1 VTTRKNR
8 AALAIG
14 LVAFVCLGAL
24 TLMGLATQANERFG
38 RLYTVLLVL
47 NGIGLT
53 TLLLLIAGKLM
64 QLRRQLRLGEPGSRL
79 SLRMIRLFSL
89 LSILPV
95 LVVYAFSLA
104 FLTRGIDS
112 WFDVDTE
119 GALDSAIELSRT
131 ALDLRMREVLRQTER
146 VATELA
152 DLAEPMMA
160 IDLSQLRNTAT
171 RVENNPSPALELDH
185 YRRTTEAEE
194 LLLVTASGRIDAF
207 SSATSTLVPKAPSE
221 AQVQQAL
228 QGRGHV
234 SLDPLGDQGELYVR
248 ALVPVPATP
257 GAQERRVLQSLHAVP
272 PRLDQLAE
280 DVQQAFARNAELT
293 FLRDQLRL
301 SFTMTLTLVLL
312 FSVLAALWAAFYSA
326 RQISEP
332 VRDLAEGTRAVAA
345 GDYSTTLPVAT
356 RDDIGFLVESFNEMT
371 RRLAGARDE
380 ARRSRAAV
388 EQERAYLKVLLGR
401 LSSGVVSLDPRGR
414 VRMANASAAH
424 ILGLPQ
430 AELEGASTDALA
442 QAQPRL
448 ADFLRLLQPSPQ
460 GAEWQGEVELLGT
473 AGRQVLIMR
482 GATLGGVQDSALGA
496 VVVFDDITLLIQSQR
511 NAAWGEVARRLAHE
525 IKNPLTPI
533 QLAAERL
540 RHKYLKGLPEPD
552 AAIFDRLTQT
562 IVAQVETLKSM
573 VNAFSDYARAP
584 RLQPQPLDLRR
595 LAEEVME
602 LFRASRPEAQM
613 NFTAPPGPLCV
624 HADPG
629 RLRQVFNNLLKNAL
643 EAASVDAPE
652 VQLSIGA
659 TAADG
664 FEIRVEDNGAGV
676 PTELLPDLFEPYV
689 TTKHKGTGL
698 GLAIVKKA
706 VEEHGGRV
714 WVENRAEG
722 GARFVFRLPASTPA
736 TQETPVER
744 RRSVSA

>member
-1 VTTRKNR
+1 MKVRKNR
-8 AALAIG
+8 TALAFG
-14 LVAFVCLGAL
+14 LAGLSSLGAL
-24 TLMGLATQANERFG
+24 TLMGLATQADDRFG
-38 RLYTVLLVL
+38 PLYTTLLVL
-47 NGIGLT
+47 NGIGLA
-53 TLLLLIAGKLM
+53 TLVVLIARKLL
-64 QLRRQLRLGEPGSRL
+64 QLRRQLQLGEPGSRL
-79 SLRMIRLFSL
+79 SLRMVRLFSL

-95 LVVYAFSLA
+95 LVVYAFSLT

-119 GALDSAIELSRT
+119 GALGSAIELSRT
-131 ALDLRMREVLRQTER
+131 ALDLRLREVLRQTER
-146 VATELA
+146 IATELG
-152 DLAEPMMA
+152 DHAEPMMA

-171 RVENNPSPALELDH
+171 RVENTPNPTLELDMF
-185 YRRTTEAEE
+185 RRETEAEE
-194 LLLVTASGRIDAF
+194 LLLVTASGRIQAF
-207 SSATSTLVPKAPSE
+207 SSVTSTLVPKAPSE
-221 AQVQQAL
+221 ARLQQAL
-228 QGRGHV
+228 QGGGYV
-234 SLDPLGDQGELYVR
+234 SLDPLGEHGELYVR

-257 GAQERRVLQSLHAVP
+257 GAQERLVLQALHAVP
-272 PRLDQLAE
+272 PRLDQLA
-280 DVQQAFARNAELT
+280 DVVQAAFARNAELT

-301 SFTMTLTLVLL
+301 SFSMTLTLVLL
-312 FSVLAALWAAFYSA
+312 FSVLSALWAAFYSA
-326 RQISEP
+326 RQIAEP

-401 LSSGVVSLDPRGR
+401 LSSGVISLDTRGR
-414 VRMANASAAH
+414 VRMANASAAQ

-430 AELEGASTDALA
+430 GDLEGASIDALA
-442 QAQPRL
+442 EAEPRL
-448 ADFLRLLQPSPQ
+448 TDFLRLLEPSSQ
-460 GAEWQGEVELLGT
+460 EAEWQGEVELFGA
-473 AGRQVLIMR
+473 AGRQVLILR
-482 GATLGGVQDSALGA
+482 GATLEGPRDSALGA
-496 VVVFDDITLLIQSQR
+496 VIVFDDITLLIQSQR

-540 RHKYLKGLPEPD
+540 RHKYLKGLPEAD

-595 LAEEVME
+595 LAEEVLE
-602 LFRASRPEAQM
+602 LFRTSRPEVTVD
-613 NFTAPPGPLCV
+613 FVAPPGPLCV

-643 EAASVDAPE
+643 EAASGDAPE
-652 VQLSIGA
+652 VRLSITGEA
-659 TAADG
+659 RDG
-664 FEIRVEDNGAGV
+664 WEIRVEDNGAGV
-676 PTELLPDLFEPYV
+676 PAELFADLFEPYV

-706 VEEHGGRV
+706 IEEHGGKV

-722 GARFVFRLPASTPA
+722 GARFVFRLPAIAPEVHA
-736 TQETPVER
+736 GVVES
-744 RRSVSA
+744 RSSLSA